1 MPNTGKIFFIFFK
14 QLQQLNL
21 NLYSK
26 MQQLNLNI
34 LKLKLKLYD
43 KQKEIYA
50 KVLSEVIN
58 RGQLQ
63 NVVN

>member
-1 MPNTGKIFFIFFK
+1 MQIQEKYFSAFSSK
-14 QLQQLNL
+14 LQQLNL

-43 KQKEIYA
+43 KQKEI
-50 KVLSEVIN
+50 
-58 RGQLQ
+58 
-63 NVVN
+63 